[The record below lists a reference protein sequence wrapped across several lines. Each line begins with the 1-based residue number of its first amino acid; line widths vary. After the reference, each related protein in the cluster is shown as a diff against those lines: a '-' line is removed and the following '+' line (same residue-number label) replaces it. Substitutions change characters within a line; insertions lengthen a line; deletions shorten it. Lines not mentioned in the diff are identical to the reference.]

1 MEEMRELIEN
11 YQTYT
16 EQSDKLHKKL
26 IQLLKYNTKITAAY
40 GFNTGGG
47 KGTVSSKVERHAL
60 KIKETEERIL
70 ALEEKIYIVNTA
82 ERVLNNKEKEV
93 IDLIKKG
100 YRSKV
105 TKMAKVLGKDKNYV
119 VAKRNSAIKKMEAY
133 ICTKN

>member
-119 VAKRNSAIKKMEAY
+119 VAKRNSAIKKMSKY
-133 ICTKN
+133 MGR